1 MFPYHPL
8 RVPPVLGNPTY
19 FPSFL
24 LRHTVFTSPIDLSI
38 RTLTPITPPTTPS
51 PIRTR
56 VNATDFPAKHSSHN
70 LTSKSTHSALWNWS
84 EISGAAYS
92 QNGSDDSCAINNKV
106 HINSN
111 HTKND
116 AIDHDH
122 QTNKCNYDLGIKED
136 YESDEDAFVDILTQD
151 DNDVRSTFSNCFN
164 QMNSVV
170 INRRKKEKCEWKK
183 NWKNFLFCSYFTCCI
198 GTYKTTAHQLP
209 DWDHGWFRFA
219 HGWDNKRYKF

>member
-56 VNATDFPAKHSSHN
+56 ANAADFLSKHSSHN
-70 LTSKSTHSALWNWS
+70 LTSKSTQSALWNWS

-92 QNGSDDSCAINNKV
+92 QNGSDDSCAISK
-106 HINSN
+106 IQTNSN
-111 HTKND
+111 HTKTD
-116 AIDHDH
+116 TIVHDN
-122 QTNKCNYDLGIKED
+122 QTNKCNYDLTIKED

-151 DNDVRSTFSNCFN
+151 DNDVSSRFCSCFN
-164 QMNSVV
+164 QMKRV
-170 INRRKKEKCEWKK
+170 
-183 NWKNFLFCSYFTCCI
+183 LCI
-198 GTYKTTAHQLP
+198 TISFHKS
-209 DWDHGWFRFA
+209 
-219 HGWDNKRYKF
+219 

>member
-56 VNATDFPAKHSSHN
+56 VNAVDFVPKHAGINAAQKTAPVLWKWNEFGAVNCSQANGDDSVCAMTK
-70 LTSKSTHSALWNWS
+70 LHSAIEPNQT
-84 EISGAAYS
+84 A
-92 QNGSDDSCAINNKV
+92 
-106 HINSN
+106 
-111 HTKND
+111 ND
-116 AIDHDH
+116 VIDRVQPTD
-122 QTNKCNYDLGIKED
+122 KCDYDLSIKED

-151 DNDVRSTFSNCFN
+151 DADVS
-164 QMNSVV
+164 
-170 INRRKKEKCEWKK
+170 
-183 NWKNFLFCSYFTCCI
+183 
-198 GTYKTTAHQLP
+198 
-209 DWDHGWFRFA
+209 
-219 HGWDNKRYKF
+219 